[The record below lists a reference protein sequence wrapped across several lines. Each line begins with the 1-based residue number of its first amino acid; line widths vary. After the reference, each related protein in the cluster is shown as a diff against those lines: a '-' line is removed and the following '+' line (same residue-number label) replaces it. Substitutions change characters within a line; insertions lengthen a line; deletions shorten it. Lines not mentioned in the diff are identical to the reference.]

1 MQIKLKK
8 YFMIIHSAQAHQ
20 WERER
25 NTLTASREELACKHA
40 RTHHLCPKESE
51 HSALLSVPTK
61 VAHRFLAAYPP
72 FVCHA
77 RPIPHISREP
87 YHYNE
92 ERTRVHA
99 ITCGDRLMLTNP
111 GGKEQDGVCH
121 NWGVGRG
128 EFAIHWIVHLNL
140 GRRICPNISRENLLH
155 KACCCFCVLRLCC
168 L

>member
-1 MQIKLKK
+1 V
-8 YFMIIHSAQAHQ
+8 
-20 WERER
+20 R
-25 NTLTASREELACKHA
+25 NTLTTSRELPAYEDAANPL
-40 RTHHLCPKESE
+40 LCPKESE

-61 VAHRFLAAYPP
+61 VAHLFLAAYPP

-77 RPIPHISREP
+77 RPILHISREP

-99 ITCGDRLMLTNP
+99 ITCGNRQMLTNP
-111 GGKEQDGVCH
+111 GGEGAR
-121 NWGVGRG
+121 WGVPQLGSGKG
-128 EFAIHWIVHLNL
+128 ENLQYIGIVHLNL